1 MALLSRVKV
10 LAVLAALT
18 ILILTLSILVVT
30 RAPARAASQ
39 TSCSHTFVSSPNPGT
54 SFNQL
59 LGVSAIASNDAWA
72 VGDFESSVGPS
83 KTLIEHWNGVSWSVV
98 PNPAANYPG
107 FGGEFDG
114 VAATNSRTV
123 WTVGRS
129 FNYTVDQTLTER
141 WNGSRW
147 WVLTNRTIGT
157 RFSFLDAVSA
167 IKVTSGPAVVW
178 AVGEFENDS
187 GPQQTLTEL
196 IVC

>member
-129 FNYTVDQTLTER
+129 FNYSKPSAGTAAGGGCSPTGPLARDSVFWMLSPRSRSHLDQPLFGRWASSKTTLDP
-141 WNGSRW
+141 SRP
-147 WVLTNRTIGT
+147 
-157 RFSFLDAVSA
+157 SPS
-167 IKVTSGPAVVW
+167 
-178 AVGEFENDS
+178 
-187 GPQQTLTEL
+187 
-196 IVC
+196 